1 MNFEVFQQLVVSLG
15 IGLLLGLERERR
27 GASIAG
33 IRTFPIISLFG
44 TVCAQVAAVF
54 GGWIVAAGL
63 LALAAVVVGANF
75 IGASKRPVDPGTT
88 TEIAAL
94 LLYVVGASIVIGH
107 FAAALVIAGAL
118 AVLLHSKRP
127 LHNFARAMGE
137 RDMRAMMQFVLLS
150 LVILPV
156 LPNQD
161 FGPYAVWNP
170 FKLWLMVVLI
180 VGISL
185 GGYIAY
191 KLFGARAGAVLGGVI
206 GGLVSSTAT
215 TVSYARRTGSDA
227 TLASLSAFVIV
238 TASSISVVRV
248 LIEIAAVAPS
258 RFAAMAWPFVAMLLV
273 CALLALGLYFPGR
286 KHAAKIPEQKNPAE
300 LKPALLF
307 SALYAFVLLAVA
319 AAKQYFGS
327 TGLYIVAI
335 ISGLTD
341 LDAITLSTG
350 QLADSNKIEADI
362 AWRVILVALLS
373 NLLFKFG
380 IVAALG
386 PASLTKRVGLTTAAA
401 VAAGLGILLLWP
413 DEEGNN

>member
-1 MNFEVFQQLVVSLG
+1 
-15 IGLLLGLERERR
+15 
-27 GASIAG
+27 
-33 IRTFPIISLFG
+33 
-44 TVCAQVAAVF
+44 
-54 GGWIVAAGL
+54 
-63 LALAAVVVGANF
+63 
-75 IGASKRPVDPGTT
+75 
-88 TEIAAL
+88 
-94 LLYVVGASIVIGH
+94 
-107 FAAALVIAGAL
+107 
-118 AVLLHSKRP
+118 
-127 LHNFARAMGE
+127 
-137 RDMRAMMQFVLLS
+137 MRAMMQFVLLS

-161 FGPYAVWNP
+161 FGPVRCLESLQALAHGCADRWDKPWRIYRLQIVWC
-170 FKLWLMVVLI
+170 
-180 VGISL
+180 
-185 GGYIAY
+185 AC
-191 KLFGARAGAVLGGVI
+191 RAVLGGVI

-238 TASSISVVRV
+238 TASCISVVRV

-258 RFAAMAWPFVAMLLV
+258 RFAAMAWPFFAMLLV
-273 CALLALGLYFPGR
+273 CALLALGFYFPGR

-350 QLADSNKIEADI
+350 QLADSIKSKRHRLARYSRCATFEPSLQVWHRSRTWSREPDKAYVWQRPQRSPPGSVSSCL
-362 AWRVILVALLS
+362 AWLRGRQRGSTRYRRLAMRFGDQAENTVVVAIKTLQNDS
-373 NLLFKFG
+373 RGTSFG
-380 IVAALG
+380 SDFSGTFSVLAA
-386 PASLTKRVGLTTAAA
+386 PPS
-401 VAAGLGILLLWP
+401 
-413 DEEGNN
+413 